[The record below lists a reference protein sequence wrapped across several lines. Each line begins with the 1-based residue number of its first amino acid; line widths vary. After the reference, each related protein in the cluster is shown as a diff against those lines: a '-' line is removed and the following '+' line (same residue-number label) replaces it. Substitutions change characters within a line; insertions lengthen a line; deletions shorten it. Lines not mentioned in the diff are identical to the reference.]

1 MIDAEPWVTAHRS
14 SCKAD
19 GATSAKISKTKK
31 SNKIPQD
38 AVSCGAKT
46 TNDTAKR
53 DGNTIHG
60 NVQTGRRKPGSGD
73 FGRRQKQ
80 FMSAMQFNAM
90 MARLG
95 FDLKDRLEECAPSSD
110 DGDRI
115 KRGFQELQAICS
127 ELGPRWRLE
136 IFGSIANR
144 FLTSTSDMDVTCIR
158 GPAENK
164 DGEEE
169 EEPVDAKAILLDR
182 LGKQLRQMES
192 FTIIEEI
199 PSAKVPILR
208 LRFEENL
215 DIDLSCQ
222 NTAALQNTKL
232 LRAYAQIDQRV
243 LQLGIA
249 VKMWTKAANI
259 CGASAQKLFVIH
271 LHAAHDLLHAGSSG
285 GSTTLPGYCSFR
297 GGRRSCQA

>member
-1 MIDAEPWVTAHRS
+1 MIDAEPWGTAHRS
-14 SCKAD
+14 NCKAD
-19 GATSAKISKTKK
+19 GATSANISKTKK

-38 AVSCGAKT
+38 AVNCGAKT
-46 TNDTAKR
+46 TNDSAKR
-53 DGNTIHG
+53 EVNMTQSTH
-60 NVQTGRRKPGSGD
+60 QTGRRNHTSGG

-80 FMSAMQFNAM
+80 FLFSIQFNAM

-95 FDLKDRLEECAPSSD
+95 LDLKDRLQECAPSSD

-115 KRGFQELQAICS
+115 KRGFEELQAICS

-136 IFGSIANR
+136 IFGSIASR
-144 FLTSTSDMDVTCIR
+144 FLTSTSDMDVTCVR

-169 EEPVDAKAILLDR
+169 DEPVDAKAILLDR
-182 LGKQLRQMES
+182 LGKQLRQLAS
-192 FTIIEEI
+192 FAITEEI

-208 LRFEENL
+208 LRFEGSL

-222 NTAALQNTKL
+222 NTAALQNTQL
-232 LRAYAQIDQRV
+232 LRAYAQIDERV

-249 VKMWTKAANI
+249 VKMWTKAAKI
-259 CGASAQKLFVIH
+259 C
-271 LHAAHDLLHAGSSG
+271 AA
-285 GSTTLPGYCSFR
+285 
-297 GGRRSCQA
+297 